1 MIGAG
6 YCLLIFLL
14 FIFKKSK
21 LLGYVALVFLFVLFA
36 FNTDIADR
44 ENYEQVL
51 SFSDNLSIEPLYG
64 ALLGV
69 LAYLNLDVQ
78 WLYYICAPLLLLSF
92 FVFVRKYSNH
102 PNYVISIYMICVF
115 FLDVVQNR
123 FSFALI
129 FIYWAFY
136 NLLLNDRLK
145 SKVLFVVL
153 ILTATL
159 IHSSSIVFLI
169 FLLAKYLDRKQINLF
184 VLISLPF
191 VLSFSFLASSYI
203 GELLG
208 ISGWMQRL
216 QTAGNYSGTNMVLV
230 CSFVLILI
238 ILMYYLSYRTINPL
252 SSNLKS
258 LGEIGL
264 KIATIS
270 LLYIP
275 LLQFSADFRRH
286 FFLIFIVLV
295 TISSNWIFSS
305 KSKAPLLFQLLVAV
319 LLFYYFS
326 IAGDSYVTVI
336 KAIFTNNSLL
346 S

>member
-1 MIGAG
+1 MLGTG
-6 YCLLIFLL
+6 YCFLIILL
-14 FIFKKSK
+14 FAFRKSK
-21 LLGYVALVFLFVLFA
+21 FFCFVALLFLFVLFA

-44 ENYEQVL
+44 DNYEQAL
-51 SFSDNLSIEPLYG
+51 SMSHSISIEPLYG
-64 ALLGV
+64 ALLGALV
-69 LAYLNLDVQ
+69 FLNLDVQ
-78 WLYYICAPLLLLSF
+78 WLYYLCAPLLLLSLF
-92 FVFVRKYSNH
+92 TFIRKYSNH

-129 FIYWAFY
+129 FIYWGFY
-136 NLLLNDRLK
+136 YLLSNDRLK
-145 SKVLFVVL
+145 STLFFVVFIL
-153 ILTATL
+153 ISTL

-169 FLLAKYLDRKQINLF
+169 FLLAKYLDRKQVNLF

-230 CSFVLILI
+230 CSLVLILI

-336 KAIFTNNSLL
+336 KAIFSNNSLL